1 MTINVAIN
9 GFGRIGRCVVRA
21 LYDDF
26 VKQSGL
32 CHENRDAIKI
42 VAIND
47 LADTKTLAHM
57 LTFDSVHGTFADEPV
72 HASENSIFVG
82 DDEIKVF
89 AERDPENL
97 PWGDL
102 NVDIVFE
109 CTGIFRSKETAG
121 KHLKAGAKKVIVS
134 APGDDMDKTIVYGVN
149 HDTLTAEDTI
159 ISNASCTTNCL
170 APFAKVL
177 NDELGIESGLMTTVH
192 AYTNDQN
199 LQDAPHKDLRRA
211 RAGALS
217 MIPSSTGAA
226 KAVGLVLP
234 ELAGKLDGQ
243 AIRVPTPNVSVVDL
257 TFVSKK
263 ETSAEEINEIMSKA
277 IDEFEVPGVLGGTNL
292 PLVSSDFNH
301 TSYSSIFDLTQTN
314 VASDKKLCKVMAWY
328 DNEYGFSNR
337 MLDLAVHFASL
348 TK

>member
-26 VKQSGL
+26 VKQAGI
-32 CHENRDAIKI
+32 CHPNRDEIKI

-57 LTFDSVHGTFADEPV
+57 LTFDSVHGTFAEQPV
-72 HASENSIFVG
+72 HADEDGIFVG
-82 DDEIKVF
+82 EDKIQVF

-102 NVDIVFE
+102 EVDIVFE
-109 CTGIFRSKETAG
+109 CTGIFKSKESAG
-121 KHLKAGAKKVIVS
+121 KHIKAGAKKVIVS
-134 APGDDMDKTIVYGVN
+134 APGQDMDKTIVYGVN
-149 HDTLTAEDTI
+149 HQELTAEDTI

-170 APFAKVL
+170 APVAKIL
-177 NDELGIESGLMTTVH
+177 NEKIGIESGLMTTIH

-199 LQDAPHKDLRRA
+199 LADAPHSDLRRA
-211 RAGALS
+211 RAGAMS

-243 AIRVPTPNVSVVDL
+243 AVRVPTPNVSLVDL
-257 TFVSKK
+257 TFTAKR
-263 ETSAEEINEIMSKA
+263 ETTAEEINDLIQDA
-277 IDEFEVPGVLGGTNL
+277 ILDAEVPGVLWASDM
-292 PLVSSDFNH
+292 PLVSIDFNH

-314 VASDKKLCKVMAWY
+314 VNADKKLCKVMSWY

-337 MLDLAVHFASL
+337 MLDLAVHFANL
-348 TK
+348 K